1 MTSVSGSAIS
11 AISDRSSEPV
21 VNESDVRNSEESAAP
36 AIATTTSRPI
46 SSASQRPAKARS
58 RLPPV
63 LPSEAVPVSAG
74 GAAVG
79 VVSASTAGAPSP
91 QGGVDSEAD
100 ESVECDR
107 GQQERTDGGL
117 LPERLDL
124 EDDER
129 GGDRAQ
135 QQRAECRAVDAARA
149 SEDGNATDDGRRD
162 HRQLVASAGGRVDG

>member
-21 VNESDVRNSEESAAP
+21 VNESAVRNSGESAAP
-36 AIATTTSRPI
+36 AIPTTRSRPI
-46 SSASQRPAKARS
+46 SSASQRPATARS
-58 RLPPV
+58 RSTPV
-63 LPSEAVPVSAG
+63 LPSEADAVSAG
-74 GAAVG
+74 GAAV
-79 VVSASTAGAPSP
+79 SAGMARAPSP
-91 QGGVDSEAD
+91 QGGVDTEAD

-107 GQQERTDGGL
+107 GQQQRTDGGL

-124 EDDER
+124 EDDQR

-162 HRQLVASAGGRVDG
+162 HRQLVASAGGRVDGAET